1 MSEPKKSFWSGL
13 SGGLAATTALITAVG
28 ALLAVLVQVGVLG
41 GGDGD
46 GGGGTGAT
54 GTTTV
59 DVVAWATEANDECD
73 RTNRLISGL
82 PTTPDPE
89 DVVEWMRQALRLNQQ
104 MMRELT
110 ALPRPLE
117 ERGRIAAFLRA
128 GARMN
133 EVTEDFVMAGVSDLE
148 ALLRYQTE
156 ISAAG
161 KEFDRVAVDLGA
173 STCAEG
179 SSEIPQG

>member
-41 GGDGD
+41 GDD
-46 GGGGTGAT
+46 GGGGGSGGT

-59 DVVAWATEANDECD
+59 DVVAWATGANDECD
-73 RTNRLISGL
+73 RTNRLISAL

-89 DVVEWMRQALRLNQQ
+89 DAVEWMRQALRLNQQ
-104 MMRELT
+104 MLRELT

-117 ERGRIAAFLRA
+117 ERERIAAFLRA